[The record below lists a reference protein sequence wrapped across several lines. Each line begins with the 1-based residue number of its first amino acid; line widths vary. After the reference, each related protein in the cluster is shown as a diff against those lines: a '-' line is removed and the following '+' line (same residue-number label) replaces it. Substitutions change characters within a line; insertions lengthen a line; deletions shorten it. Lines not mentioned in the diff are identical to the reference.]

1 MQQIAG
7 TERKVRLTSPCVN
20 HPLLFLIL
28 AAITLP
34 ATALHI
40 RAHDPAVHNRFT
52 GFPGAPVM
60 NPTFLY
66 DATKFTG
73 LGWFAAGVHKQCALV
88 SPRHFV
94 WATHHVPVLSQNI
107 LFLDSNGILMQR
119 TVAAADPIASENGG
133 ESDLSIARLDSAVTS
148 TIKPFRWLNLTGEA
162 EYLLEHLMVFGYADN
177 GVVQPSAGKGTIAGL
192 SSFTIDGRDTRL
204 SRVDYQTISGQPDD
218 CYFTPGDSGS
228 PSFATVLGEPAL
240 VGVHSTLNENGNII
254 ENYDTFIPHYVAKL
268 DVQMAP
274 LGYRMRP
281 AYYTPTTL
289 SFSTVSEPGT
299 LRRVNPGSVTFT
311 FANSGGQLTGN
322 AELVIAFPAGQA
334 PSTVNAPGWVVE
346 STGAGSWSIRKA
358 TMAAAEDIDVVAT
371 WATLPNVAALTVDA
385 STQSDTATATNFQPT
400 FALGPSY
407 AAWSL
412 GLPEPAQSDDP
423 DDDGLINLLEY
434 AFGGDALSGGM
445 TLPSGDSLRPVI
457 EHQAGNVALSYPER
471 SDAVGRGLSY
481 QLETATDLAGLAGAT
496 TLPAGAVSATE
507 PFIPAVPGCVKR
519 IISWP
524 SDGPVRFARVR
535 VELSE

>member
-1 MQQIAG
+1 M
-7 TERKVRLTSPCVN
+7 RLASPRVN

-52 GFPGAPVM
+52 AFPGAPVM

-73 LGWFAAGVHKQCALV
+73 LGWFALGAHKYCALV

-94 WATHHVPVLSQNI
+94 WATHHELNQGELIRYV
-107 LFLDSNGILMQR
+107 DSNGVLFES
-119 TVAAADPIASENGG
+119 VVIAKTAITSDASGD
-133 ESDLSIARLDSAVTS
+133 SDLTAATLGTPVPT
-148 TIKPFRWLNLTGEA
+148 TIKPFSYLNLPHESD
-162 EYLLEHLMVFGYADN
+162 YLLMNLMVFGFN
-177 GVVQPSAGKGTIAGL
+177 SVGTGPQAGQGTIAG
-192 SSFTIDGRDTRL
+192 FTNVDLDGPESQGVTKLYRFDYNTQIGVANDCRL
-204 SRVDYQTISGQPDD
+204 L
-218 CYFTPGDSGS
+218 PGDSGAT
-228 PSFATVLGEPAL
+228 SFSSVNGLPVL
-240 VGVHSTLNENGNII
+240 VGSHSLVEENGNII

-289 SFSTVSEPGT
+289 SLSTVSEPGT

-311 FANSGGQLTGN
+311 FANSGGALTGN

-334 PSTVNAPGWVVE
+334 PSAVNAPGWVVE
-346 STGAGSWSIRKA
+346 STGPGSWSIRKA

-371 WATLPNVAALTVDA
+371 WVTLPNVAALTVDA
-385 STQSDTATATNFQPT
+385 SIQSDTATATNFQPT

-445 TLPSGDSLRPVI
+445 TLPSGDSLRPVL

-481 QLETATDLAGLAGAT
+481 QIETATDLAGLAGAT

-507 PFIPAVPGCVKR
+507 PFIPEVPGFVKR

-524 SDGPVRFARVR
+524 SDGPARFARVR

>member
-1 MQQIAG
+1 M
-7 TERKVRLTSPCVN
+7 
-20 HPLLFLIL
+20 
-28 AAITLP
+28 
-34 ATALHI
+34 
-40 RAHDPAVHNRFT
+40 
-52 GFPGAPVM
+52 
-60 NPTFLY
+60 
-66 DATKFTG
+66 
-73 LGWFAAGVHKQCALV
+73 
-88 SPRHFV
+88 
-94 WATHHVPVLSQNI
+94 
-107 LFLDSNGILMQR
+107 
-119 TVAAADPIASENGG
+119 
-133 ESDLSIARLDSAVTS
+133 
-148 TIKPFRWLNLTGEA
+148 
-162 EYLLEHLMVFGYADN
+162 
-177 GVVQPSAGKGTIAGL
+177 
-192 SSFTIDGRDTRL
+192 
-204 SRVDYQTISGQPDD
+204 
-218 CYFTPGDSGS
+218 
-228 PSFATVLGEPAL
+228 
-240 VGVHSTLNENGNII
+240 
-254 ENYDTFIPHYVAKL
+254 
-268 DVQMAP
+268 
-274 LGYRMRP
+274 
-281 AYYTPTTL
+281 
-289 SFSTVSEPGT
+289 
-299 LRRVNPGSVTFT
+299 NPGSVTFT
-311 FANSGGQLTGN
+311 FANSGGALTGN

-385 STQSDTATATNFQPT
+385 SIQSDTATATNFQPT

-481 QLETATDLAGLAGAT
+481 QIETATDLAGLAGAT

-507 PFIPAVPGCVKR
+507 PFIPEVPGFVKR